1 MEIVLYGVK
10 SAWTEEKVQG
20 PKSSGQCQKKFMAQ
34 KRIKKKKVKI
44 NSKGITKFIYIYHC
58 RDKHSAGKI

>member
-1 MEIVLYGVK
+1 MLEKIYGP
-10 SAWTEEKVQG
+10 EEDK
-20 PKSSGQCQKKFMAQ
+20 
-34 KRIKKKKVKI
+34 KKKKVKI